1 MRIGPKIAI
10 AISPT
15 PHACVAHHRGVTCGG
30 KGRVHFTPSRMPSLL
45 VLNSNVGRQKRST
58 EANTSTYNATF
69 VSFNDEV
76 EDKEHATFFKKRIF
90 TSSNRILHGTD
101 VTNNNKYPWTTLV
114 FNRLQRPCTSVY
126 DSDAKLF
133 KSQDPGVAY
142 DICSGSLISN
152 KHILTSAL
160 CVLVNKRAMD
170 SQSAT
175 SKKPPEYSK
184 PECIFAI
191 VDYTNKDIALN
202 NEKISRIKDLYPH
215 PQAFSDIRE
224 YNYNLGRL

>member
-1 MRIGPKIAI
+1 MD
-10 AISPT
+10 
-15 PHACVAHHRGVTCGG
+15 
-30 KGRVHFTPSRMPSLL
+30 F
-45 VLNSNVGRQKRST
+45 SN
-58 EANTSTYNATF
+58 NATF
-69 VSFNDEV
+69 VSFNHKV
-76 EDKEHATFFKKRIF
+76 EDKEHATFYEKGIS
-90 TSSNRILHGTD
+90 TSSNRILHGID
-101 VTNNNKYPWTTLV
+101 VSNNKYPWTTLV
-114 FNRLQRPCTSVY
+114 FNRLRRPCTTSY
-126 DSDAKLF
+126 ADIADDTQLF
-133 KSQDPGVAY
+133 RDQGPDGVAY

-191 VDYTNKDIALN
+191 MGYTNKDHALN
-202 NEKISRIKDLYPH
+202 NGEISRIRDRYPH

-224 YNYNLGRL
+224 YNYNLGRIRDVPIY